1 MMRTVVERLT
11 DAELEAL
18 ANYLAGLN

>member
-1 MMRTVVERLT
+1 MRTVVERLT